1 MFLKD
6 KCIVRHPGNDLRPTK
21 EIIFSGNNGN
31 ASIGLDLL
39 IPISPLLRN
48 VLHEYPVCLT
58 PTVIMPDV
66 KIHILN
72 KFENIITYVASG
84 GLDNI
89 LIKDEAQQKELQELC
104 DILAID
110 KTMLPYQEKETYQID
125 NNCLNNEY
133 SIEYLMM
140 DENDQRGD
148 DVKLEMM
155 RTYLATANS
164 SIKDTIDQK
173 LSTDFHHIEDENG
186 LSGPGEEDF
195 EDFVKEID
203 AITNEAQD
211 KIMSKEV
218 DIKSEPIMNHSE
230 MNLSCFEFTC
240 AVCSRQY
247 TQTRPGGQ

>member
-1 MFLKD
+1 MSTIFLKD
-6 KCIVRHPGNDLRPTK
+6 KFIVRYPENDLKPTK

-89 LIKDEAQQKELQELC
+89 FIKDETQQKELQELC

-110 KTMLPYQEKETYQID
+110 KTMLPSQEQ
-125 NNCLNNEY
+125 
-133 SIEYLMM
+133 
-140 DENDQRGD
+140 
-148 DVKLEMM
+148 V
-155 RTYLATANS
+155 
-164 SIKDTIDQK
+164 
-173 LSTDFHHIEDENG
+173 
-186 LSGPGEEDF
+186 
-195 EDFVKEID
+195 
-203 AITNEAQD
+203 
-211 KIMSKEV
+211 
-218 DIKSEPIMNHSE
+218 
-230 MNLSCFEFTC
+230 
-240 AVCSRQY
+240 
-247 TQTRPGGQ
+247 